1 MLIYNHQQE
10 FVGIN
15 EKDLKSLG
23 FRNLADL
30 QNECKDFADLF
41 VKRPTYIH
49 NFKNFNWIYYI
60 LNSDIP
66 EAKVIINA
74 KNREFS
80 ATIEIETIYLNDAP
94 SQIAYAITLAKLKA
108 LDGREIEE
116 SKLARAETPTGNIDF
131 ESEHEYMPGFEN
143 EKGVVLSEPDP
154 FETPPV
160 RNIINDPYDFD
171 FNAPLEVED
180 LYVPSE
186 THEEQFDI
194 GNDFAFAEFD
204 EQTKDTPTL
213 FEEPKVQNISDEKVK
228 TKPMLG
234 DYTISSDS
242 THAEYINNLHVSKD
256 YVYNPQVASD
266 ELGLPVDLI
275 EEFIGDFIQQSYDFK
290 EELYTRLANDELS
303 DLKLLSHKL
312 KGVAANLRIEDAFEV
327 LSIINTSSNM
337 DEIRATLDH
346 FYKIISKLEGKE
358 LPIEPD
364 TEKISDEKISTA
376 VKTSNEEEDDLFL
389 LKDFDK
395 EEETVQAP
403 AHQADG
409 DDIYDISLMLDEE
422 QPANLQESPLEIL
435 DIDDLDNF
443 VGSKEEFYKIPE
455 EINSPAEDLETLD
468 YDKSAAVN
476 ELGLPSDLIEELL
489 GDFKEQAQSRLKVLE
504 TAVETN
510 DKTALY
516 DTVMNIK
523 GTADNL
529 RVTKIS
535 QVLKDLLFVTDKQEM
550 KQLLIRLKNFINQL

>member
-1 MLIYNHQQE
+1 MLIYNHKQE
-10 FVGIN
+10 FTGIN

-30 QNECKDFADLF
+30 QSECNDFADLF

-60 LNSDIP
+60 LNSDIA
-66 EAKVIINA
+66 EAKVIISA

-80 ATIEIETIYLNDAP
+80 ATIEIETLYLTDAP
-94 SQIAYAITLAKLKA
+94 SEPSYAITLAKLRA

-116 SKLARAETPTGNIDF
+116 SKLGRAETPTGSIDF
-131 ESEHEYMPGFEN
+131 ESENEYIPNLEN

-154 FETPPV
+154 FETPPAG
-160 RNIINDPYDFD
+160 NIINDPYDFD
-171 FNAPLEVED
+171 FSAPLEMED
-180 LYVPSE
+180 IYVPSE
-186 THEEQFDI
+186 THEEKFDI
-194 GNDFAFAEFD
+194 GSDFEFGKFED
-204 EQTKDTPTL
+204 RTEEFLPL
-213 FEEPKVQNISDEKVK
+213 IEEPKTDKIPDEKVK

-234 DYTISSDS
+234 DYTSSS
-242 THAEYINNLHVSKD
+242 GGAHAQYINNLHVSKD

-290 EELYTRLANDELS
+290 EELYTHLANDELS

-337 DEIRATLDH
+337 DEIRATIDH

-358 LPIEPD
+358 LPIELD
-364 TEKISDEKISTA
+364 EEKISSENLSAA
-376 VKTSNEEEDDLFL
+376 VETS
-389 LKDFDK
+389 K
-395 EEETVQAP
+395 EEEKTVQAP
-403 AHQADG
+403 LATQVD
-409 DDIYDISLMLDEE
+409 DDIYDINLKLDEE
-422 QPANLQESPLEIL
+422 EPISLKESPLETM
-435 DIDDLDNF
+435 DIDDMDSF
-443 VGSKEEFYKIPE
+443 ITPKEEFYKIPE
-455 EINSPAEDLETLD
+455 ETNLPVESLETLD
-468 YDKSAAVN
+468 YDKSSAIN

-489 GDFKEQAQSRLKVLE
+489 GDFKEQAESRLQALE

-516 DTVMNIK
+516 DIAMNIK

-535 QVLKDLLFVTDKQEM
+535 QVLKDLLFVTDKQET

>member
-30 QNECKDFADLF
+30 QSECKDFADLF

-66 EAKVIINA
+66 EAKVIISA

-80 ATIEIETIYLNDAP
+80 ATIEIETLYLTDAP
-94 SQIAYAITLAKLKA
+94 SQVAYAITLAKLRA

-116 SKLARAETPTGNIDF
+116 SKLGRAETPTENIDF
-131 ESEHEYMPGFEN
+131 ESGHEYIPSLEN

-154 FETPPV
+154 FETPPTG
-160 RNIINDPYDFD
+160 NIINDPYDFD
-171 FNAPLEVED
+171 FNAPLEIED

-186 THEEQFDI
+186 THEEKLDI
-194 GNDFAFAEFD
+194 DSDFAFAEFD
-204 EQTKDTPTL
+204 EQTEDIPTPL
-213 FEEPKVQNISDEKVK
+213 EEPKVQKIVDEKIK

-234 DYTISSDS
+234 DYTISSDGA
-242 THAEYINNLHVSKD
+242 HANYINNLHVSKD

-290 EELYTRLANDELS
+290 EELYTHLTNDDLS

-346 FYKIISKLEGKE
+346 FYTIISKLEGKE
-358 LPIEPD
+358 LSIEPNK
-364 TEKISDEKISTA
+364 EKISDEKLSTT
-376 VKTSNEEEDDLFL
+376 VETSKEDDDLFL

-395 EEETVQAP
+395 EEETVQEPLAP
-403 AHQADG
+403 HADG
-409 DDIYDISLMLDEE
+409 GDIYDISLILDEE
-422 QPANLQESPLEIL
+422 QPANLQEHPLEIL

-455 EINSPAEDLETLD
+455 ETNSPAEDLETLD
-468 YDKSAAVN
+468 YDKSAAIN

-489 GDFKEQAQSRLKVLE
+489 GDFKEQAESRLKVLE

-516 DTVMNIK
+516 DIVMNIK

>member
-1 MLIYNHQQE
+1 MLIYNHKQE
-10 FVGIN
+10 FTGIN

-30 QNECKDFADLF
+30 QSECNDFADLF

-60 LNSDIP
+60 LNSDIS
-66 EAKVIINA
+66 EAKVIISA

-80 ATIEIETIYLNDAP
+80 ATIEIETLYLTDEP
-94 SQIAYAITLAKLKA
+94 SQPAYAITLAKLKA

-116 SKLARAETPTGNIDF
+116 SKLGRAKTPTENIDF
-131 ESEHEYMPGFEN
+131 ESENEDIPNLEN

-154 FETPPV
+154 FDTPPV
-160 RNIINDPYDFD
+160 GNIINDPYDFD
-171 FNAPLEVED
+171 FSAPLEIED
-180 LYVPSE
+180 IYVPSE
-186 THEEQFDI
+186 ANEEKLDI
-194 GNDFAFAEFD
+194 GSDFEFGKFEERSED
-204 EQTKDTPTL
+204 FLPLK
-213 FEEPKVQNISDEKVK
+213 EEPKIDKMPDEKLK

-242 THAEYINNLHVSKD
+242 ANSEYINKLHVSKD

-290 EELYTRLANDELS
+290 EELYTHLANDELS
-303 DLKLLSHKL
+303 DVKLLSHKL

-327 LSIINTSSNM
+327 LGIINTSSNM

-346 FYKIISKLEGKE
+346 FYTIISKLEGKE
-358 LPIEPD
+358 PQVESPE
-364 TEKISDEKISTA
+364 EKISEDKIPTA
-376 VKTSNEEEDDLFL
+376 VETSKEDDLFL
-389 LKDFDK
+389 LKDFDEK
-395 EEETVQAP
+395 EKNIQTPLAN
-403 AHQADG
+403 
-409 DDIYDISLMLDEE
+409 DDVYDINLKFDENE
-422 QPANLQESPLEIL
+422 PLNLEEYPLETM
-435 DIDDLDNF
+435 DIDDLDSF
-443 VGSKEEFYKIPE
+443 VAPKEEFYKIPAGTNLPIE
-455 EINSPAEDLETLD
+455 VLETLD

-476 ELGLPSDLIEELL
+476 ELGLPSDLIDELL
-489 GDFKEQAQSRLKVLE
+489 GDFKEQAESRLQALE

-516 DTVMNIK
+516 DIVMNIK

-535 QVLKDLLFVTDKQEM
+535 QVLKDLLFIADKQET